1 MARSKRKMY
10 VLRVKFKSGII
21 RRYAYGSEKVAL
33 NRMHEWLE
41 FPYVDWVTVRAVNAE
56 MILSEIC

>member
-1 MARSKRKMY
+1 MY